1 MAGDILSLLTGLALC
16 TLSAR
21 DLLMM
26 YRGIGDPAWGDG
38 VRKWNIIAS
47 IQQTDEAVAYWMV
60 FVICFTILMTGI
72 WVTVEFSTRLLT
84 SFLSY

>member
-16 TLSAR
+16 IVGAR

-26 YRGIGDPAWGDG
+26 YRGSGDPAWGDG
-38 VRKWNIIAS
+38 ARGWNTAPT
-47 IQQTDEAVAYWMV
+47 IQQRNEAGAYWTV
-60 FVICFTILMTGI
+60 FIFCIAILMSGI

-84 SFLSY
+84 SF

>member
-16 TLSAR
+16 AVGAR

-26 YRGIGDPAWGDG
+26 YRGSGDPAWGDG
-38 VRKWNIIAS
+38 ARGWNIAPT
-47 IQQTDEAVAYWMV
+47 IQQPGEAGAYWTV
-60 FVICFTILMTGI
+60 FIVCIAILMSGI

-84 SFLSY
+84 SF

>member
-16 TLSAR
+16 IVGAR

-26 YRGIGDPAWGDG
+26 YRGSGDHAWGDG
-38 VRKWNIIAS
+38 ARGWNIAPT
-47 IQQTDEAVAYWMV
+47 IQQPGEAGAYWTV
-60 FVICFTILMTGI
+60 FIVCIAILMSGI

-84 SFLSY
+84 SF